1 MPQPPEPPTGDLNS
15 STAGAS
21 SGSAGSSAHVGR
33 AVLAL
38 VVAASSLVVIDM
50 TIVAIGLPD
59 IRRDLGGSLADAQWV
74 MVAYLIT
81 MGAVTQV
88 MGSLSDAV
96 GRRRVFL
103 LGAALFTAASLA
115 CGLAPGVHVLVA
127 ARAVQGVGGAIL
139 MVNALPLLSHQF
151 AGERRNMAIS
161 TWGSAATAVGLL
173 APLLGGGL
181 VEWLSWRALFLVN
194 LPVGLAIL
202 ALGLRHLPADS
213 PAPGAVRTVRWP
225 SALLLVAALGL
236 ANFAL
241 LRGAGQGWTSAATLL
256 QSATALG
263 LLALFLRGE
272 SRAQSPLLDPAL
284 FRAPAFTGAALA
296 VFMSRVLTIGGT
308 VYFVQFFHDALH
320 LGPVA
325 SGLLLAPVFLAQM
338 AAGMA
343 GGKLL
348 TRFAPG
354 HVIATGYACKAVGAA
369 LLGLAFPSAAV
380 EAHPW
385 LLALPLLV
393 WGTGGGIAGAPV
405 MAVAMNVTGRDRA
418 GMVSGTITSLA
429 SVGAGLG
436 TAALGVLYASR
447 LTGAGS
453 ATGSGATPS
462 PEAVATAAA
471 TVLYASAALAALTL
485 AAVLVLISPRHAP
498 APARKVSPGP
508 G

>member
-21 SGSAGSSAHVGR
+21 SGSAGSSARAGR

-173 APLLGGGL
+173 APLLGGVL

-213 PAPGAVRTVRWP
+213 PPPEPYAP
-225 SALLLVAALGL
+225 SA
-236 ANFAL
+236 
-241 LRGAGQGWTSAATLL
+241 GQAPCS
-256 QSATALG
+256 S
-263 LLALFLRGE
+263 
-272 SRAQSPLLDPAL
+272 SP
-284 FRAPAFTGAALA
+284 
-296 VFMSRVLTIGGT
+296 
-308 VYFVQFFHDALH
+308 
-320 LGPVA
+320 
-325 SGLLLAPVFLAQM
+325 
-338 AAGMA
+338 
-343 GGKLL
+343 
-348 TRFAPG
+348 
-354 HVIATGYACKAVGAA
+354 
-369 LLGLAFPSAAV
+369 PSAS
-380 EAHPW
+380 P
-385 LLALPLLV
+385 
-393 WGTGGGIAGAPV
+393 
-405 MAVAMNVTGRDRA
+405 
-418 GMVSGTITSLA
+418 TSPCCA
-429 SVGAGLG
+429 
-436 TAALGVLYASR
+436 
-447 LTGAGS
+447 
-453 ATGSGATPS
+453 
-462 PEAVATAAA
+462 
-471 TVLYASAALAALTL
+471 
-485 AAVLVLISPRHAP
+485 
-498 APARKVSPGP
+498 APARAGPPPPPCSSRPPPSASSPSSSGASPARSRPCSTPPSSAPRPSPVPPSPSSCP
-508 G
+508 GC

>member
-1 MPQPPEPPTGDLNS
+1 MSQPPEPPTDDPDPHTDEPGS
-15 STAGAS
+15 GAS
-21 SGSAGSSAHVGR
+21 ESSARAGR

-38 VVAASSLVVIDM
+38 VIAASSLVVIDM

-59 IRRDLGGSLADAQWV
+59 IRRDLGGSLADIQWV

-103 LGAALFTAASLA
+103 FGAALFTAASLA
-115 CGLAPGVHVLVA
+115 CGLAPGVYVLDV

-173 APLLGGGL
+173 APLLGGVL

-202 ALGLRHLPADS
+202 ALGLRHLPADT
-213 PAPGAVRTVRWP
+213 PAPGAVRAVRRP
-225 SALLLVAALGL
+225 GALLLVAALGL
-236 ANFAL
+236 GNFAL
-241 LRGAGQGWTSAATLL
+241 LRGADQGWTSAATLF
-256 QSATALG
+256 QSATALA

-272 SRAQSPLLDPAL
+272 SRAEAPLFDLAL

-308 VYFVQFFHDALH
+308 VYFVQYFHDALH

-325 SGLLLAPVFLAQM
+325 IGLLLAPVFLAQM

-354 HVIATGYACKAVGAA
+354 HVIATGYACKAAGAA
-369 LLGLAFPSAAV
+369 LLALAFPSAATA
-380 EAHPW
+380 AHPW

-429 SVGAGLG
+429 SIGAGLG
-436 TAALGVLYASR
+436 TAALGVLYSSR
-447 LTGAGS
+447 LNGA
-453 ATGSGATPS
+453 ASGGTPA
-462 PEAVATAAA
+462 PEAVASAAA
-471 TVLYASAALAALTL
+471 TVLYTSAALATLTL
-485 AAVLVLISPRHAP
+485 AAVLILISPRHTP
-498 APARKVSPGP
+498 APARKASPG
-508 G
+508 

>member
-1 MPQPPEPPTGDLNS
+1 MSQSPEPPTDDPDPRTDEPGS
-15 STAGAS
+15 GAS
-21 SGSAGSSAHVGR
+21 ESSARAGR

-38 VVAASSLVVIDM
+38 VIAASSLVVIDM

-59 IRRDLGGSLADAQWV
+59 IRRDLGGSLADIQWV

-103 LGAALFTAASLA
+103 FGAALFTAASLA
-115 CGLAPGVHVLVA
+115 CGLAPGVYVLDV

-173 APLLGGGL
+173 APLLGGVL

-202 ALGLRHLPADS
+202 ALGLRHLPADT
-213 PAPGAVRTVRWP
+213 PAPGAVRTVRRP
-225 SALLLVAALGL
+225 GALLLVAALGL
-236 ANFAL
+236 GNFAL
-241 LRGAGQGWTSAATLL
+241 LRGADQGWTSAATLF
-256 QSATALG
+256 QSATALA

-272 SRAQSPLLDPAL
+272 SRAEAPLFDLAL

-308 VYFVQFFHDALH
+308 VYFVQYFHDALH

-325 SGLLLAPVFLAQM
+325 IGLLLAPVFLAQM

-354 HVIATGYACKAVGAA
+354 HVIATGYACKAAGAA
-369 LLGLAFPSAAV
+369 LLALAFPSAAAA
-380 EAHPW
+380 AHPW

-429 SVGAGLG
+429 SIGAGLG

-447 LTGAGS
+447 LNGAGS
-453 ATGSGATPS
+453 GGTPA
-462 PEAVATAAA
+462 PEAVASAAA
-471 TVLYASAALAALTL
+471 TVLYTSAALATLTL
-485 AAVLVLISPRHAP
+485 AAVLILISPRHTP
-498 APARKVSPGP
+498 APARKASPG
-508 G
+508 

>member
-1 MPQPPEPPTGDLNS
+1 MSAVSQSPEPPTDDPDPRTDEPGS
-15 STAGAS
+15 GAS
-21 SGSAGSSAHVGR
+21 ESSARAGR

-38 VVAASSLVVIDM
+38 VIAASSLVVIDM

-59 IRRDLGGSLADAQWV
+59 IRRDLGGSLADIQWV

-103 LGAALFTAASLA
+103 FGAALFTAASLA
-115 CGLAPGVHVLVA
+115 CGLAPGVYVLDV

-173 APLLGGGL
+173 APLLGGVL

-202 ALGLRHLPADS
+202 ALGLRHLPADT
-213 PAPGAVRTVRWP
+213 PAPGAVRAVRRP
-225 SALLLVAALGL
+225 GALLLVAALGL
-236 ANFAL
+236 GNFAL
-241 LRGAGQGWTSAATLL
+241 LRGADQGWTSAATLL
-256 QSATALG
+256 QSATALA

-272 SRAQSPLLDPAL
+272 SRAEAPLFDLAL

-308 VYFVQFFHDALH
+308 VYFVQYFHDALH

-325 SGLLLAPVFLAQM
+325 IGLLLAPVFLAQM

-354 HVIATGYACKAVGAA
+354 HVIATGYACKAAGAA
-369 LLGLAFPSAAV
+369 LLALAFPSAAAA
-380 EAHPW
+380 AHPW

-429 SVGAGLG
+429 SIGAGLG

-447 LTGAGS
+447 LNGAGS
-453 ATGSGATPS
+453 GGTRA
-462 PEAVATAAA
+462 PEAVASAAA
-471 TVLYASAALAALTL
+471 TVLYTSAALATLTL
-485 AAVLVLISPRHAP
+485 AAVLILISPRHTP
-498 APARKVSPGP
+498 APARKASPG
-508 G
+508 

>member
-1 MPQPPEPPTGDLNS
+1 MSAVSQPPEPPTDDPDPRTDEPGS
-15 STAGAS
+15 GAS
-21 SGSAGSSAHVGR
+21 ESSARAGR

-38 VVAASSLVVIDM
+38 VIAASSLVVIDM

-59 IRRDLGGSLADAQWV
+59 IRRDLGGSLADIQWV

-103 LGAALFTAASLA
+103 FGAALFTAASLA
-115 CGLAPGVHVLVA
+115 CGLAPGVYVLDV

-173 APLLGGGL
+173 APLLGGVL

-202 ALGLRHLPADS
+202 ALGLRHLPADT
-213 PAPGAVRTVRWP
+213 PPPGAVRTVRRP
-225 SALLLVAALGL
+225 GALLLVAALGL
-236 ANFAL
+236 GNFAL
-241 LRGAGQGWTSAATLL
+241 LRGADQGWTSAATLL
-256 QSATALG
+256 QSATALA

-272 SRAQSPLLDPAL
+272 SRADAPLFDLAL

-308 VYFVQFFHDALH
+308 VYFVQYFHDALH

-325 SGLLLAPVFLAQM
+325 IGLLLAPVFLAQM
-338 AAGMA
+338 AAAMA

-354 HVIATGYACKAVGAA
+354 HVIATGYACKAAGAA
-369 LLGLAFPSAAV
+369 LLALAFPSAAAA
-380 EAHPW
+380 AHPW

-429 SVGAGLG
+429 SIGAGLG

-447 LTGAGS
+447 LNGAGS
-453 ATGSGATPS
+453 GGTPA
-462 PEAVATAAA
+462 PEAVASAAA
-471 TVLYASAALAALTL
+471 TVLYTSAALATLTL
-485 AAVLVLISPRHAP
+485 AAVLILISPRHTP
-498 APARKVSPGP
+498 APARKASPG
-508 G
+508 

>member
-1 MPQPPEPPTGDLNS
+1 MSQPPEPPTDDPDPRTDEPGS
-15 STAGAS
+15 GAS
-21 SGSAGSSAHVGR
+21 ESSARAGR

-38 VVAASSLVVIDM
+38 VIAASSLVVIDM

-59 IRRDLGGSLADAQWV
+59 IRRDLGGSLADIQWV

-103 LGAALFTAASLA
+103 FGAALFTAASLA
-115 CGLAPGVHVLVA
+115 CGLAPGVYVLDV

-173 APLLGGGL
+173 APLLGGVL

-202 ALGLRHLPADS
+202 ALGLRHLPADT
-213 PAPGAVRTVRWP
+213 PPPGAVRTVRRP
-225 SALLLVAALGL
+225 GALLLVAALGL
-236 ANFAL
+236 GNFAL
-241 LRGAGQGWTSAATLL
+241 LRGADQGWTSAATLL
-256 QSATALG
+256 QSATALA

-272 SRAQSPLLDPAL
+272 SRADAPLFDLAL

-308 VYFVQFFHDALH
+308 VYFVQYFHDALH

-325 SGLLLAPVFLAQM
+325 IGLLLAPVFLAQM
-338 AAGMA
+338 AAAMA

-354 HVIATGYACKAVGAA
+354 HVIATGYACKAAGAA
-369 LLGLAFPSAAV
+369 LLALAFPSAAAA
-380 EAHPW
+380 AHPW

-429 SVGAGLG
+429 SIGAGLG

-447 LTGAGS
+447 LNGAGS
-453 ATGSGATPS
+453 GGTPA
-462 PEAVATAAA
+462 PEAVASAAA
-471 TVLYASAALAALTL
+471 TVLYTSAALATLTL
-485 AAVLVLISPRHAP
+485 AAVLILISPRHTP
-498 APARKVSPGP
+498 APARKASPG
-508 G
+508 